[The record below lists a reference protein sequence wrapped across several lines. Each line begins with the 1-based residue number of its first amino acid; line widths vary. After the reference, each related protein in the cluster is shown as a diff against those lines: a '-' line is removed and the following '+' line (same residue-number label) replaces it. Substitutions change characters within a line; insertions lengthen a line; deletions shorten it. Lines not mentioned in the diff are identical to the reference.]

1 MSNARGREIDNT
13 HLSIDSAEERGFIHR
28 DYIAH
33 CLRWTHVVKYLGQS
47 GRYKSV
53 KILDVGCG
61 KEIPLAKL
69 MYSSR
74 FIPVD
79 GIYVGV
85 DYNRLE
91 IPEMFHTGRFPMKL
105 IQQCIFPEGMKP
117 FVEAGTIPD
126 KYDVIAC
133 FEVCEHVEPAGT
145 LALLKGIKEHLT
157 EDGIAF
163 ISTPCY
169 DADTGAAA
177 NHVNEMS
184 YSAFGSMIE
193 YAGLAIKNVY
203 GTFASMKDYRPAMTP
218 AQTEVF
224 DQLREFYDSN
234 YLATIMAPLFPQH
247 ARNCLWEVR
256 LRKEAKMQGFSFPG
270 LHSQYDP
277 KNSSSEQWSSFI
289 GELNHD

>member
-13 HLSIDSAEERGFIHR
+13 HLSIDNAEERGFIHR

-33 CLRWTHVVKYLGQS
+33 CLRWTHVAKYLGQS

-85 DYNRLE
+85 DYNNLE
-91 IPEMFHTGRFPMKL
+91 LPEMFHTGRFPMKL
-105 IQQCIFPEGMKP
+105 IQRCIFPDGLKSFIDKGAVP
-117 FVEAGTIPD
+117 AG
-126 KYDVIAC
+126 YDVIVC

-145 LALLKGIKEHLT
+145 LAILKGIREHLT
-157 EDGIAF
+157 DDGVAF

-169 DADTGAAA
+169 DAETGAAA
-177 NHVNEMS
+177 NHVNEMTHQ
-184 YSAFGSMIE
+184 AFGAMLE
-193 YAGLAIKNVY
+193 AAGLNIDRVF
-203 GTFASMKDYRPAMTP
+203 GTFASMKDYRPVMTS

-224 DQLREFYDSN
+224 EQLKEFYDSN
-234 YLATIMAPLFPQH
+234 YLATIMAPLFPRQ

-256 LRKEAKMQGFSFPG
+256 RGNVGGKFKYPDLRQMS
-270 LHSQYDP
+270 DP
-277 KNSSSEQWSSFI
+277 RNSSSELWSKFI
-289 GELNHD
+289 EQGC